1 MIFMVHLH
9 LLSTTIAL
17 LANVTNIIN
26 FKASSNVKFTIG
38 YGIQN
43 PFIGENVDLSDTR
56 CSAAYLA
63 YANSVATNGKDFRK
77 TPGRRSH
84 QHPPTTPR
92 RRASQQQPRRRQRM
106 LAR

>member
-56 CSAAYLA
+56 FSEAYLD
-63 YANSVATNGKDFRK
+63 YANSVGTNGKDFRK
-77 TPGRRSH
+77 TGGSGRNQTLRSR
-84 QHPPTTPR
+84 PIR
-92 RRASQQQPRRRQRM
+92 SCSQKRQI
-106 LAR
+106 

>member
-9 LLSTTIAL
+9 LLSTTVAL

-56 CSAAYLA
+56 FNEAYLN
-63 YANSVATNGKDFRK
+63 YANSVGHKWKGLSEN
-77 TPGRRSH
+77 RRVSAEPKPYK
-84 QHPPTTPR
+84 QAFTEPFPTK
-92 RRASQQQPRRRQRM
+92 ANM
-106 LAR
+106 LGVDIK